1 MARRREG
8 NKTYKSGDPIHI
20 VVTQDFVEDANRFFS
35 YCRDRGYNPSQV
47 IRQAMTDW
55 LSREESGSD
64 SMKVK
69 PNGNSGGNNGSSSDD
84 LDDKLLTLF
93 QEKPNRRTRKGIS
106 LKTVKEILEGG

>member
-47 IRQAMTDW
+47 IRQAMADW
-55 LSREESGSD
+55 LVKEENG
-64 SMKVK
+64 MEPTMPR
-69 PNGNSGGNNGSSSDD
+69 PNGNGNDSSQESD
-84 LDDKLLTLF
+84 LDEKLMTLIT
-93 QEKPNRRTRKGIS
+93 EKPMRKTRKGIS
-106 LKTVKEILEGG
+106 LRTVKEILEGS